1 MEPLLEQITKT
12 IFDHFAGRFEVTPDT
27 YWQDILEDSL
37 DTLELCLEL
46 NIATDLE
53 VDEED
58 IEGATTVNDL
68 YVVLSNKRKAA

>member
-1 MEPLLEQITKT
+1 MDPLLEKITKT
-12 IFDHFAGRFEVTPDT
+12 IFDHFSGRFEVTPDT

-53 VDEED
+53 VDDED
-58 IEGATTVNDL
+58 IENATTVHDL
-68 YVVLSNKRKAA
+68 FLTLKEKVPA